1 MMEIFDLD
9 GQTAPESTRGLF
21 DSPPEAKKWTTSTTE
36 RRHSSTLDLSS
47 STLNGDEEDSSTLYQ
62 HHHHSSRTKSTSFV
76 NNNNNNNNNNG
87 NKLRP
92 ASALHTVNEE
102 SDIPYNPSKQQ
113 QRLMQQDASLQR
125 KHRSSAIFNNFPMG
139 NIPSRHSMMHE
150 ENETEEHHHHH
161 DDDDEDEEGND
172 GSSSSRANALAE
184 TEAKL
189 IGAYSGGNNN
199 NNNNNRG
206 NHHRLSQQ
214 RRHSTSQ
221 QQHPSLGFSSS
232 ESSGYHNNNNYRR
245 STSYNTSEEFYGLR
259 QSTDP
264 FLQRSQQK
272 SIQQPP
278 PPVTTYHHKL
288 DQQQQEKQNRR
299 LSEPNARG
307 YYRDTDHYEFQQR
320 RSLNNNNN
328 NNNNNHYNNKRTSLQ
343 WPPPRYDDSTTTNTS
358 GDMVYDLDYK
368 RSSMNNHHHHHS
380 TSSGNNNNNNN
391 NNKPVGLTLDTSRSS
406 RRSSRNYGADW
417 RASTS
422 SSSLISSSARSPT
435 SNRSS
440 YNWVPFTPTRF
451 SFPRDES
458 PPSQLIGQQQ
468 GQQQGQRRA
477 LFVAHL
483 PFSALV
489 PLLKSHQLVSGI
501 LRVNK
506 RNRSDAYVFC
516 EEFNADIYICGSRD
530 RNRALEGDVVAVK
543 LVDVDKVIREKQEKE
558 QAKVIRNHGQPIVR
572 KPDEEDEKEIMFG
585 GEEDVDKVKPKYCG
599 VVVAILE
606 RAQNQA
612 FSGTLGLTR
621 PSNRRASTTL
631 LPSNN
636 KKESNGSGGDD
647 EQDDSQQQQQNNHHH
662 HNNSTPRIV
671 WFKPT
676 DKRVPLIAIPVEQA
690 PPGFIESSQQF
701 ENKLFLGSIKRWP
714 ITSLHPFGVL
724 ENELGHVDDLSVQ
737 FRAILAD
744 NNFAID
750 PFPDTILRTLPQQE
764 SSTTPWTI
772 PEDIRHSRLDWRAIR
787 SFTIDT
793 STTHTTSHG
802 RLEGD
807 GILDNAISIQRKS
820 DNVFEVGFHVAD
832 ISAFVKPHS
841 PMDKEAKAR
850 ATSVYLY
857 ESAPLWP
864 ESLFHECTN
873 LVPGQD
879 RLAFSVVGKVDQ
891 YGKVLDIWYGKTI
904 IRSQGILTIN
914 QMQDIL
920 DGVGV
925 PEHITIEDQEKPEW
939 EDDINMLYSLAQNM
953 KQTRRRNGALF
964 LSEPV
969 LDISINDN
977 GSPTGISLKQRLPA
991 DDIMDEIK
999 ILVNTSVAQKISS
1012 HFPDHALL
1020 QCQSMPNDRKLREL
1034 AAYLRSLGYVIDP
1047 SAASAL
1053 QQTID
1058 AIENEAAKTVITT
1071 LALKTM
1077 YPNKFFCTGKFDINR
1092 YHHYGLNA
1100 PLYTQFT
1107 SPSHRYADLIV
1118 HRQLEAALSGEKR
1131 FYLECEVIQKIA
1143 RHCNVKGQ
1151 SREYACEQSQHLF
1164 MSRYLSM
1171 SRQTATTHEAIVVGV
1186 QEQAFDVIVP
1196 GLILERRIHVINLPL
1211 ETFNYSS
1218 TDGVLHLFWKRGVA
1232 TADAMVEQADVDD
1245 DNQTIMTG
1253 IEGTGTITEEEDDLV
1268 DHHEEGIDGKKDGS
1282 LLYDNTITNG
1292 SNTLAA
1298 VVTTT
1303 TTSAPPSTAD
1313 NAISEAVHQL
1323 SIKSAPSS
1331 ADLPLQ
1337 QEQQS
1342 TSATTAIN
1350 NTNTNNNNN
1359 ININTNNNKKQRPR
1373 SMSLRVI
1380 EGENPWTSQQECT
1393 IPNESRQVIRPFDYI
1408 RVVITSH
1415 PDRSPPLIRV
1425 LAANPFV

>member
-21 DSPPEAKKWTTSTTE
+21 DPPPEAKKWTSDK
-36 RRHSSTLDLSS
+36 RHSSSLELSAALNS
-47 STLNGDEEDSSTLYQ
+47 SIEEEDLNIHQ
-62 HHHHSSRTKSTSFV
+62 HPRSKSTNFTNTYNS
-76 NNNNNNNNNNG
+76 NGNGSGG

-92 ASALHTVNEE
+92 TSALHTVNEE
-102 SDIPYNPSKQQ
+102 SDNTSTAYLSSMASKQ
-113 QRLMQQDASLQR
+113 RFQQDASSLQR
-125 KHRSSAIFNNFPMG
+125 KHRSSAIFNNFPIG
-139 NIPSRHSMMHE
+139 NVPSTSSGSSRHQHIMVD
-150 ENETEEHHHHH
+150 
-161 DDDDEDEEGND
+161 DDDDENGYPL
-172 GSSSSRANALAE
+172 SRADALAE
-184 TEAKL
+184 AEAKL
-189 IGAYSGGNNN
+189 TGACGNGSTGNSVGGRNNS
-199 NNNNNRG
+199 
-206 NHHRLSQQ
+206 HHRLSQHQQQQQQ
-214 RRHSTSQ
+214 RRHSSSQ
-221 QQHPSLGFSSS
+221 HSPSLGFNNASD
-232 ESSGYHNNNNYRR
+232 GYNNSNNYHR
-245 STSYNTSEEFYGLR
+245 SASYNNSEELYGFR
-259 QSTDP
+259 QQQPDQR
-264 FLQRSQQK
+264 FLQRQQK
-272 SIQQPP
+272 NNLPP
-278 PPVTTYHHKL
+278 ATHSSNQHS
-288 DQQQQEKQNRR
+288 QEKHNRR

-307 YYRDTDHYEFQQR
+307 YYRDPDHYEFQQQR

-328 NNNNNHYNNKRTSLQ
+328 SNGGNYNKRTSLQ
-343 WPPPRYDDSTTTNTS
+343 WPPPRYEDPTNTTNINNN
-358 GDMVYDLDYK
+358 DNMEYDLDYK
-368 RSSMNNHHHHHS
+368 RQSV
-380 TSSGNNNNNNN
+380 TT
-391 NNKPVGLTLDTSRSS
+391 NKPTGLTLDTSKSN

-422 SSSLISSSARSPT
+422 SLISSSARSPT
-435 SNRSS
+435 TSNRNS

-451 SFPRDES
+451 NFPRDDIN
-458 PPSQLIGQQQ
+458 PSQQQN
-468 GQQQGQRRA
+468 QQHQQRRA

-558 QAKVIRNHGQPIVR
+558 QAKVIRNNGQPVIR

-621 PSNRRASTTL
+621 PSNRRASTL
-631 LPSNN
+631 ISSKNGNP
-636 KKESNGSGGDD
+636 GSGGE
-647 EQDDSQQQQQNNHHH
+647 EQDDHSVTNSNFSNSNNN
-662 HNNSTPRIV
+662 NNSTPRIV

-690 PPGFIESSQQF
+690 PPGFIEYSQQF

-724 ENELGHVDDLSVQ
+724 ENELGHVDYLSVQ

-750 PFPDTILRTLPQQE
+750 PFPETIMRTLP
-764 SSTTPWTI
+764 STPWKI
-772 PEDIRHSRLDWRAIR
+772 PEEELNSGRLDWRDNIR
-787 SFTIDT
+787 TFTIDT
-793 STTHTTSHG
+793 SNG
-802 RLEGD
+802 NGV
-807 GILDNAISIQRKS
+807 LDNAISIQKN

-832 ISAFVKPHS
+832 ISAFVKPQS

-850 ATSVYLY
+850 ATSIYLY
-857 ESAPLWP
+857 ESAALWP
-864 ESLFHECTN
+864 EQLLEECTN
-873 LVPGQD
+873 LIPGAD
-879 RLAFSVVGKVDQ
+879 RLAFSVVGKMDQ
-891 YGKVLDIWYGKTI
+891 NGKVLDIWYGRTI
-904 IRSQGILTIN
+904 IRSQGTLTIN
-914 QMQDIL
+914 QLQDIL

-939 EDDINMLYSLAQNM
+939 EDDINMLYSLAQSM
-953 KQTRRRNGALF
+953 KQARLRSGALF

-969 LDISINDN
+969 LDIRITEK
-977 GSPTGISLKQRLPA
+977 GQPTGISLKQRLPA

-1020 QCQSMPNDRKLREL
+1020 QCQSTPNERKLREL
-1034 AAYLRSLGYVIDP
+1034 ATYLRRLGYSIDP
-1047 SAASAL
+1047 SSASSL

-1058 AIENEAAKTVITT
+1058 SIENEAAKTVITT
-1071 LALKTM
+1071 LTLKTM
-1077 YPNKFFCTGKFDINR
+1077 YPSKFFCTGKFDINR
-1092 YHHYGLNA
+1092 YNHYSLNT

-1143 RHCNVKGQ
+1143 RHCNVKVQ
-1151 SREYACEQSQHLF
+1151 SKEYACEQSQHLF

-1171 SRQTATTHEAIVVGV
+1171 SRQTVTTHEAIVVGV

-1211 ETFNYSS
+1211 ETFKYSS

-1232 TADAMVEQADVDD
+1232 TADAMVEQADADD
-1245 DNQTIMTG
+1245 DTTTAAG
-1253 IEGTGTITEEEDDLV
+1253 KGGVETDDDELV
-1268 DHHEEGIDGKKDGS
+1268 DVNSNGDEKERQEAYNPS
-1282 LLYDNTITNG
+1282 VEATAIT
-1292 SNTLAA
+1292 TP
-1298 VVTTT
+1298 
-1303 TTSAPPSTAD
+1303 APSSTAD
-1313 NAISEAVHQL
+1313 HAISEAVNQL

-1331 ADLPLQ
+1331 ADHNSQ
-1337 QEQQS
+1337 QQQTNIS
-1342 TSATTAIN
+1342 VN
-1350 NTNTNNNNN
+1350 NTN
-1359 ININTNNNKKQRPR
+1359 NTKKQRPR
-1373 SMSLRVI
+1373 SMSLRAI
-1380 EGENPWTSQQECT
+1380 KGENPWTSQQECT